1 MHIRLEIATYILVIY
16 RRIAFLFLAFATF
29 LHVEETDVQR
39 VCDLNLCSGSRRKV
53 PERILESACPSV
65 VWRLC
70 CSLPLADEE
79 FLRLTFEVPSHFMLE
94 FVCGC
99 YGSKIRFWK
108 AIHNYLWLHGFR
120 VAVVI
125 SGSKI
130 RFSKAIHNQFDG
142 KTMEYYKKR
151 KGQRELSF
159 RLTTNSL
166 VIELSAIK

>member
-16 RRIAFLFLAFATF
+16 RRIAFLFLALATF

-70 CSLPLADEE
+70 CRFSLTDEE

-99 YGSKIRFWK
+99 YGSKIRF
-108 AIHNYLWLHGFR
+108 
-120 VAVVI
+120 
-125 SGSKI
+125 
-130 RFSKAIHNQFDG
+130 SKAIRNRFFL
-142 KTMEYYKKR
+142 TSY
-151 KGQRELSF
+151 LLITISF
-159 RLTTNSL
+159 RLSC
-166 VIELSAIK
+166 S